1 MLTSYSNN
9 FSGII
14 GLVGKGII
22 GLLGK
27 EALGDV
33 IARIGG

>member
-9 FSGII
+9 FSGIS

-33 IARIGG
+33 IARIGS